1 MGALFYLAASGFVAA
16 LIVHLLTILGV
27 NYFAENNATFVLHF
41 LIFIPF
47 IGMLIHSRKGALTSD
62 KKAYYKDL
70 LKGIPKAMRAL
81 AIGVF
86 IYAGINFMYSITLL
100 SEGAPVIQ
108 DGNLVLLDHGR
119 YVRELSEAEFF
130 ALKRAGVRAFSGHWL
145 VFFLIPA
152 LYFRYVNHGIKA

>member
-47 IGMLIHSRKGALTSD
+47 IGMLIHSRKGTLTSD
-62 KKAYYKDL
+62 KKAYFKDL
-70 LKGIPKAMRAL
+70 LKGIPKPMRAL

-100 SEGAPVIQ
+100 SEGSPVIQ
-108 DGNLVLLDHGR
+108 DGNLVLLDHGH

-130 ALKRAGVRAFSGHWL
+130 ALKRAGVRAFSRHWL